1 MPYDSDDSYGQYLI
15 FDIVLRPIFDI
26 VLGPIVDI
34 WYCAQAI
41 ERLGIELKADQVCIN
56 QIYHT

>member
-1 MPYDSDDSYGQYLI
+1 MPDFHCFVAVNTPPMPYDSDDSYGQYLI

-34 WYCAQAI
+34 
-41 ERLGIELKADQVCIN
+41 
-56 QIYHT
+56 